1 MIGNFLKKII
11 GDKNSKDRST
21 YIPFVDS
28 VSAVYP
34 EIQSCTDNE
43 LRNHTNTFIQKI
55 SEDKSALE
63 GQLSKLKNEAEN
75 PELSIKI
82 KQKFLRKLKNSK
94 KKSMKRLKKAYWK
107 FCQKH
112 LQ

>member
-11 GDKNSKDRST
+11 GDKNSKDRSNT
-21 YIPFVDS
+21 YQPFVDS
-28 VSAVYP
+28 VNAIYP

-63 GQLSKLKNEAEN
+63 EQLSKLKM
-75 PELSIKI
+75 
-82 KQKFLRKLKNSK
+82 KQRIRAFHTR
-94 KKSMKRLKKAYWK
+94 
-107 FCQKH
+107 
-112 LQ
+112 